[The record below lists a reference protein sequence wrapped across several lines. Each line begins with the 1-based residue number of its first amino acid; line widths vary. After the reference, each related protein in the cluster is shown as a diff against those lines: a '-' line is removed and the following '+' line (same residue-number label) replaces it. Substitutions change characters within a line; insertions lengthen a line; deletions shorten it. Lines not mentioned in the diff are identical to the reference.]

1 MKFNL
6 LIEELLNEATPVE
19 IYNTYYS
26 KIPSATFIKI
36 ISADPQS
43 VVSPGV
49 DTKIENR
56 VKKIGKF
63 SKLLLSMFIKN
74 SLKFEDLDRATEYLG
89 YLYKHKISVDVT
101 KINLLSD
108 LYDLIKK
115 YLVQDK
121 RDLGTI
127 LQSLPQEEY
136 KILLNGEKW
145 YIMQPLTEKASCYL
159 GINTEW
165 CTAWG
170 PLSFNS
176 KHKDKSNRFESHNS
190 QGPLYIII
198 NKTDEND
205 KYQFHFESK
214 QFMNPADKQINT
226 GNFLSKN
233 TEVKNFFFPSFVT
246 YKTTEKQNKIQI
258 GRMNVLNSDDSLKL
272 MKMTLSGTYESN
284 PIILNLINKN
294 YEGLNEYIKDSEL
307 TNSIDISG
315 NYVVFLIKSLN
326 GYDEIESVDD
336 VLRSYESDKY
346 STYDRVYSD
355 LSDRFYNDDDDD
367 DIEVKLEPIFKKYY
381 EENTYTLRTDLGIFN
396 YEQFKKDFFKPFCKD
411 EEIQGEF
418 LSQSTTLN
426 TDDFENQLQNS
437 INQIEKYIKIDR
449 RRYETEIELN
459 VVFFSQFLLK
469 NDIKQINDNLFD
481 LIETYIR
488 ENGIETEREYY
499 YGHNGNLAG
508 WEEMKSEVED
518 YFEKLID
525 NSVVTINCVKVRK
538 KFDEIF
544 RTVFKGNSTFEN
556 EHVFLRI
563 KGVVNCEN
571 QSVDVEFKNKDTNKI
586 YNGAVKVE
594 NLPSYVTN
602 YQLFENF
609 ITFKK
614 NIL

>member
-1 MKFNL
+1 M
-6 LIEELLNEATPVE
+6 E

-63 SKLLLSMFIKN
+63 SKLLLSMFMKN
-74 SLKFEDLDRATEYLG
+74 SIKFEDLDRATEYLG
-89 YLYKHKISVDVT
+89 YLYKHKISVDIT
-101 KINLLSD
+101 KINQLSD

-121 RDLGTI
+121 RDLSTI

-136 KILLNGEKW
+136 KILFNGEKW
-145 YIMQPLTEKASCYL
+145 YIIQPLTEKASCYL

-170 PLSFNS
+170 PLSLNP

-190 QGPLYIII
+190 QGALYVII
-198 NKTDEND
+198 NKTNEND

-214 QFMNPADKQINT
+214 QFMDPADKQINT
-226 GNFLSKN
+226 GNFLSEN
-233 TEVKNFFFPSFVT
+233 TEVKNFFFPSFIT
-246 YKTTEKQNKIQI
+246 DKTTEKQNKVQI
-258 GRMNVLNSDDSLKL
+258 GRMNILNSDDSLKL

-294 YEGLNEYIKDSEL
+294 YEGLNEYIKDSAL
-307 TNSIDISG
+307 TNSIDVSG

-326 GYDEIESVDD
+326 GYDKIESVDY
-336 VLRSYESDKY
+336 VLGSYETDKY
-346 STYDRVYSD
+346 STYDCVYSD
-355 LSDRFYNDDDDD
+355 LSDRFHNDDDVAV
-367 DIEVKLEPIFKKYY
+367 ELEPIFKKYY

-396 YEQFKKDFFKPFCKD
+396 YEQFKKDFFEPFYEDKG
-411 EEIQGEF
+411 IQEEF

-426 TDDFENQLQNS
+426 TDDYENQLQNS
-437 INQIEKYIKIDR
+437 LNQIEKYIKIDS

-459 VVFFSQFLLK
+459 VVFFSQFLLR

-488 ENGIETEREYY
+488 ENGIETEREYD

-508 WEEMKSEVED
+508 WEEMKSKVED

-525 NSVVTINCVKVRK
+525 NSDVTINCVEVRK

-544 RTVFKGNSTFEN
+544 RTVFKSNSTFEN